1 MPVRWSVNLIAGDW
15 SLAFWAVDEL
25 ANVACLE
32 LAWLLLRAAGM
43 VVEAEQKEEVDKEWV

>member
-1 MPVRWSVNLIAGDW
+1 MIAGDW
-15 SLAFWAVDEL
+15 SSACWAVGEL

-43 VVEAEQKEEVDKEWV
+43 VVGAEEKEEVDEEWV